1 MRPTI
6 TPHLLDAKALR
17 TAYGLFP
24 SGVVAVCA
32 QVDGVSV
39 GMAVS
44 AFVPVSLEPPL
55 IAICIQS
62 SSSTWPQLRQA
73 DAVGVSVLSRDQQ
86 AVAEQLSAKGSDRFQ
101 DIDYAPTPSGAI
113 LMNGAQVAFDCSIH
127 DIVEAGD
134 HDLVLLNVNN
144 VSSERAV
151 EDPMVFHASG
161 FAGLR
166 HSRGRTAEPHEV
178 SLW

>member
-1 MRPTI
+1 
-6 TPHLLDAKALR
+6 
-17 TAYGLFP
+17 
-24 SGVVAVCA
+24 
-32 QVDGVSV
+32 
-39 GMAVS
+39 MAVS

-73 DAVGVSVLSRDQQ
+73 DGLGVSVLSRNQQ
-86 AVAEQLSAKGSDRFQ
+86 AVAQQLAAKGRDRFL
-101 DIDYAPTPSGAI
+101 DVDYVIAPSGAI
-113 LMNGAQVAFDCSIH
+113 VMSGAQVGFDCSIH

-134 HDLVLLNVNN
+134 HDLVLLKIEQVT
-144 VSSERAV
+144 SERGA
-151 EDPMVFHASG
+151 EDPMVFHASR